1 MSNRQPGRVKPK
13 PFAVYFVPALLLAV
27 AGFFDSIYLSVSHY
41 RVHTDISYKSFCA
54 VSRAINCDTVSQSP
68 YAVFLDIPVPLWGVI
83 GYLLALLLLAF
94 AGLDARRRPDGEKR
108 GWTLLLLVSLGYS
121 LYSIVLALI
130 SNYLI
135 HSYCIMCIVSYGIN
149 FALLFYCWLI
159 RRRFT
164 ETTLAKGLLRDIAFF
179 VSGRR
184 RQATWA
190 LLGTAVILLYLF
202 LPAYWQVRPDELDVS
217 LPRGLTAEGHPWI
230 GAEEPELTIVEFTD
244 YLCFQCRKMHFYLRD
259 LTEAHPETIRLVHR
273 NFPVDHE
280 FNPIVRN
287 AFHVGSG
294 KMALLSVYAA
304 KQGKFWEMNDHLFSV
319 KRGSLSLKELADE
332 TGLPAAELA
341 GSLRNPRIRRELR
354 QDIREALS
362 LGVTGTP
369 SYLINGQVY
378 LGVIPADLINKAIK

>member
-1 MSNRQPGRVKPK
+1 MSNRQSGRVKPK
-13 PFAVYFVPALLLAV
+13 PFAVYFVPALLLAA

-108 GWTLLLLVSLGYS
+108 GWTLLLVVSLGYS

-164 ETTLAKGLLRDIAFF
+164 ETTLAKGLVRDIRFF

-190 LLGTAVILLYLF
+190 FLGTAVILLYLF
-202 LPAYWQVRPDELDVS
+202 LPSYWQVRPEGLDVS
-217 LPRGLTAEGHPWI
+217 LPHGLTAEGHPWI
-230 GAEEPELTIVEFTD
+230 GAEDPELTIVEFTD

-319 KRGSLSLKELADE
+319 KRGSLSLKELADS

-341 GSLRNPRIRRELR
+341 GALRNQRIRRELR

-378 LGVIPADLINKAIK
+378 LGVIPAELINKAIK